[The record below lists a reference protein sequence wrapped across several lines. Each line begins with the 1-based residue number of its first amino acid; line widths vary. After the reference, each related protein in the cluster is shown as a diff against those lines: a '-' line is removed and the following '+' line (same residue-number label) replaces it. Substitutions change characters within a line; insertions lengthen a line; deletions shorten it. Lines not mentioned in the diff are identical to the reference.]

1 MAIVET
7 LFVELE
13 QFFIECKIKIDGAA
27 KRIAGEFNAI
37 DSGAVF
43 WINTAIILETDI
55 LVVHRLERFECDNA
69 IFAAANRNKVA
80 MKIVADA
87 KFWFFSRYVC
97 YDFEKI
103 IVCDIQLIDV
113 QKFAEAII
121 EKLFEESF
129 LIVIKFAGANNKTW
143 RNREFVI
150 INRVNDAKIKEKML
164 DKIVI
169 NPFIFDVRNWN
180 KNLWLKSVLA

>member
-1 MAIVET
+1 MIDISARNVAFVGRSFVTEHDVRAIGKIRHNYASESEAGRKRNMAIVET

-55 LVVHRLERFECDNA
+55 LVVHRLERFECDNT
-69 IFAAANRNKVA
+69 IFATANRNKVA
-80 MKIVADA
+80 MKIVANA
-87 KFWFFSRYVC
+87 KFWFFSRCVC

-103 IVCDIQLIDV
+103 IVCDI
-113 QKFAEAII
+113 
-121 EKLFEESF
+121 
-129 LIVIKFAGANNKTW
+129 
-143 RNREFVI
+143 
-150 INRVNDAKIKEKML
+150 
-164 DKIVI
+164 
-169 NPFIFDVRNWN
+169 
-180 KNLWLKSVLA
+180 

>member
-13 QFFIECKIKIDGAA
+13 QFFIERKIKIDGAA

-55 LVVHRLERFECDNA
+55 LVVHRLERFECDNT
-69 IFAAANRNKVA
+69 IFATANRNKVA

-87 KFWFFSRYVC
+87 KFWFFGRYIC

-103 IVCDIQLIDV
+103 IVCDI
-113 QKFAEAII
+113 
-121 EKLFEESF
+121 
-129 LIVIKFAGANNKTW
+129 
-143 RNREFVI
+143 
-150 INRVNDAKIKEKML
+150 
-164 DKIVI
+164 
-169 NPFIFDVRNWN
+169 
-180 KNLWLKSVLA
+180 